1 MANTLNE
8 PAQQT
13 TTLYGQIPN
22 YVVNRPIVT
31 IAAAASTVATSA
43 TYGATQAAAINNVIS
58 TFIQLGW
65 WATS

>member
-1 MANTLNE
+1 MASSNS
-8 PAQQT
+8 PASNQ
-13 TTLYGQIPN
+13 TTLYGQLPS
-22 YVVNRPIVT
+22 YVVSRPIVT

-58 TFIQLGW
+58 TFLQLGW

>member
-1 MANTLNE
+1 MASSNS
-8 PAQQT
+8 PASNQ
-13 TTLYGQIPN
+13 TTLYGQLPA
-22 YVVNRPIVT
+22 YVVSRPVVT

-58 TFIQLGW
+58 TFLQLGW

>member
-1 MANTLNE
+1 MASSNS
-8 PAQQT
+8 PASNQ
-13 TTLYGQIPN
+13 TTLYGQLPS
-22 YVVNRPIVT
+22 YVVARPVVT

-58 TFIQLGW
+58 TFLQLGW

>member
-43 TYGATQAAAINNVIS
+43 TYGATQVTAINNVIS
-58 TFIQLGW
+58 TLIQLGW